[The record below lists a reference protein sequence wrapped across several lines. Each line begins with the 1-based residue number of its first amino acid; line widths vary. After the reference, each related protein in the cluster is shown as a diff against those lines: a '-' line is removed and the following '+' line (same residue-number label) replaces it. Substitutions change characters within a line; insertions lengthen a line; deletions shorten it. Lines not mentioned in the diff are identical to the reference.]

1 MGDFN
6 YRINMTRSQFD
17 KLLSEDKTCG
27 GDRLRLSKLLAQEQM
42 RTQKDIEAH
51 FFEKFQEGKI

>member
-1 MGDFN
+1 
-6 YRINMTRSQFD
+6 MTRSQFD